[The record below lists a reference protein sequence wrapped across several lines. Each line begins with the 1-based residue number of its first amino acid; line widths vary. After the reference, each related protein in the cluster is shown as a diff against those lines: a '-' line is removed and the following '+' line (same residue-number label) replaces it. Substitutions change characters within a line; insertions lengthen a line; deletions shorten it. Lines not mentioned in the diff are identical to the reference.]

1 MLSKH
6 QLKFLLAL
14 LKLHLISPR
23 IWKKLKLNDDWE
35 ELWQSNRLRHFLNDE
50 KQKIFEK
57 RKKLVSPEEEL
68 HKLQT
73 ENIQTIYFKDENYS
87 SFLQEIPS
95 PPILLFAKGNPN
107 LLEQACLSIIGSRRA
122 TPYSQNVLEQLLD
135 REILEKYVIVSGF
148 AHGID
153 SLAHQRA
160 LRMNGKTIGVLGYG
174 FRKNYCYPATNHA
187 LWKDMEQHGL
197 LISEFYPEENIVKQD
212 FACRNRIIAGLSQ
225 AVLII
230 QAREKSGSLI
240 TADLALQF
248 NRDILVVPSR
258 LNDDDFLGSHQLI
271 QNGAKLIHSI
281 HDLKCQLPL
290 LNQTWKT
297 GNEQKSKQLSIQEQN
312 LLNLLFKPKTLDE
325 LLEHQKLPWHQLV
338 ELLQNM
344 ESKKLI
350 KKAGAYYYI

>member
-1 MLSKH
+1 MLPDH

-23 IWKKLKLNDDWE
+23 IWKNLNQTDDWK
-35 ELWQSNRLRHFLNDE
+35 ELWQGKRLRHLLTAE
-50 KQKIFEK
+50 KQKIFDQ
-57 RKKLVSPEEEL
+57 RKQSVKPEAEL
-68 HKLQT
+68 RKIQT
-73 ENIQTIYFKDENYS
+73 ENIQTIYYKDDNYS
-87 SFLQEIPS
+87 AFLREIAS
-95 PPILLFAKGNPN
+95 PPILLFAKGNPQ
-107 LLEQACLSIIGSRRA
+107 LLGQACLSVIGSRRA
-122 TPYSQNVLEQLLD
+122 TPYSQNALEQLLD
-135 REILEKYVIVSGF
+135 QEILEKYVIVSGF

-153 SLAHQRA
+153 SLAHQRTLA
-160 LRMNGKTIGVLGYG
+160 MNGKTIGVLGYG
-174 FRKNYCYPATNHA
+174 FRKNYCYPAANHA
-187 LWKDMEQHGL
+187 LWKNMEHHGL

-258 LNDDDFLGSHQLI
+258 LNDDNFLGSHQLI
-271 QNGAKLIHSI
+271 QNGAKLIHSLQ
-281 HDLKCQLPL
+281 DLKNQLPL
-290 LNQTWKT
+290 LNRIGHNTT
-297 GNEQKSKQLSIQEQN
+297 TTSKQLSMDEQN
-312 LLNLLFKPKTLDE
+312 IINLLYKPKTIDE
-325 LLEHQKLPWHQLV
+325 LLEMQPLKWENLI

-344 ESKKLI
+344 EIQKLI